1 MKANKY
7 LLLLLAFLPLL
18 FFRDFTP
25 DNELKYLSIADEAIR
40 YGNFFTF
47 TNHGIAYA
55 DKPPL
60 YLWIVILGKLL
71 FGTHSMLFL
80 GLFSIIPALVVLYVM
95 DKWIATEADQNSRLS
110 AQLMLITSGYFIGAG
125 IVLRMDMLMCMFIV
139 LALYTFY
146 QMYTG
151 KDTKWSSYL
160 FPFYTFMALFTK
172 GPFGLLIPILS
183 VIAFLTVKGELKTF
197 GRYWGVKAWCILLAG
212 SAIWFTGVFMEGGY
226 TYLHN
231 LLFNQTVNRAVDSFH
246 HKKPFYFYF
255 EAIWYSLAPWSLLYI
270 GVLFAGI
277 KARLIKTDLE
287 KFFLTIIT
295 LTFVG
300 LSLVSSKVEVYMLPA
315 FPFFAYL
322 AVLLLKKVNQSKFVS
337 ALIAIPLVIIGAAFP
352 AIIILSRI
360 KPIALLNTPLIYV
373 LTAFLLVI
381 AVLALYYLYKQRN
394 LNKSIYTL
402 AAGLLIT
409 IFAGSFF
416 IPSYNEY
423 IGYGEMC
430 KTGEEIA
437 RQKGIDSF
445 YFYNSGRMENID
457 AYLKRDLKELKETD
471 LNKKQCGKAIL
482 FVRIKDVNRTPSLKK
497 MVKGKQKIVKGD
509 CFIIIL

>member
-1 MKANKY
+1 
-7 LLLLLAFLPLL
+7 
-18 FFRDFTP
+18 
-25 DNELKYLSIADEAIR
+25 
-40 YGNFFTF
+40 
-47 TNHGIAYA
+47 
-55 DKPPL
+55 
-60 YLWIVILGKLL
+60 
-71 FGTHSMLFL
+71 
-80 GLFSIIPALVVLYVM
+80 
-95 DKWIATEADQNSRLS
+95 
-110 AQLMLITSGYFIGAG
+110 
-125 IVLRMDMLMCMFIV
+125 
-139 LALYTFY
+139 
-146 QMYTG
+146 
-151 KDTKWSSYL
+151 
-160 FPFYTFMALFTK
+160 
-172 GPFGLLIPILS
+172 
-183 VIAFLTVKGELKTF
+183 
-197 GRYWGVKAWCILLAG
+197 
-212 SAIWFTGVFMEGGY
+212 MEGGY

-277 KARLIKTDLE
+277 KARLINTDLE

-394 LNKSIYTL
+394 LNK
-402 AAGLLIT
+402 
-409 IFAGSFF
+409 
-416 IPSYNEY
+416 
-423 IGYGEMC
+423 
-430 KTGEEIA
+430 
-437 RQKGIDSF
+437 
-445 YFYNSGRMENID
+445 
-457 AYLKRDLKELKETD
+457 
-471 LNKKQCGKAIL
+471 
-482 FVRIKDVNRTPSLKK
+482 
-497 MVKGKQKIVKGD
+497 
-509 CFIIIL
+509 